1 MRKLGRFD
9 DFVHGF
15 ALAGRTGGVGQ
26 HGDAGFDAEDTGGM
40 RRADGDVRKLAGCGI
55 RIDRA
60 VAEHKDAI
68 LEAHEEHARNDGGI
82 RLRLDDFKG
91 GTDGV
96 GRGVHSAGNHAVGVA
111 DLNHHRA
118 EVGRVLHTL
127 LRLLQR
133 KALALAHFVIL
144 LGIGIETRGGCGLD
158 NRGILQLEAKLLD
171 LFLDGVGIAK
181 QDDIRNPTLAQ
192 GLGGA
197 QNPQFLPFGQD
208 DAHTMFLSLLRE
220 VELEHHRGNAIRAEV
235 ENLVDEGFLV
245 HAFGESVKRHGDLPI
260 VFGGNLSVQLQ
271 QFLTRIIGGALH
283 GKDGDRDARP
293 AFHELLHTLGQID
306 AAGEEDARN
315 VGIGG
320 RKVRGQAGED
330 DVGTVPGGDDQ
341 QILLKVVHE
350 IADLHSRDKVV
361 VNKVVQAFLAEK
373 HVGVHPFLDFTDAR
387 PNFPIAVE
395 CFLPKICSM
404 DL

>member
-1 MRKLGRFD
+1 MRELGRFD

-26 HGDAGFDAEDTGGM
+26 HGDAGFDAEDTAVCAELMAMSASWLAVGLGLTAQSPNTRM
-40 RRADGDVRKLAGCGI
+40 RSLRHMKNT
-55 RIDRA
+55 
-60 VAEHKDAI
+60 
-68 LEAHEEHARNDGGI
+68 LETMEVSG
-82 RLRLDDFKG
+82 LRLDDFKS

-171 LFLDGVGIAK
+171 LLLDGVGIAK

-197 QNPQFLPFGQD
+197 QNPQFLPFGR
-208 DAHTMFLSLLRE
+208 TMR
-220 VELEHHRGNAIRAEV
+220 IR
-235 ENLVDEGFLV
+235 
-245 HAFGESVKRHGDLPI
+245 
-260 VFGGNLSVQLQ
+260 
-271 QFLTRIIGGALH
+271 
-283 GKDGDRDARP
+283 
-293 AFHELLHTLGQID
+293 
-306 AAGEEDARN
+306 
-315 VGIGG
+315 
-320 RKVRGQAGED
+320 
-330 DVGTVPGGDDQ
+330 
-341 QILLKVVHE
+341 
-350 IADLHSRDKVV
+350 
-361 VNKVVQAFLAEK
+361 
-373 HVGVHPFLDFTDAR
+373 
-387 PNFPIAVE
+387 
-395 CFLPKICSM
+395 CF
-404 DL
+404 

>member
-1 MRKLGRFD
+1 
-9 DFVHGF
+9 
-15 ALAGRTGGVGQ
+15 
-26 HGDAGFDAEDTGGM
+26 M

-82 RLRLDDFKG
+82 RLRLDDFKS

-171 LFLDGVGIAK
+171 LLLDGVGIAK

-192 GLGGA
+192 RLGGA
-197 QNPQFLPFGQD
+197 QNP
-208 DAHTMFLSLLRE
+208 MR
-220 VELEHHRGNAIRAEV
+220 IR
-235 ENLVDEGFLV
+235 
-245 HAFGESVKRHGDLPI
+245 
-260 VFGGNLSVQLQ
+260 
-271 QFLTRIIGGALH
+271 
-283 GKDGDRDARP
+283 
-293 AFHELLHTLGQID
+293 
-306 AAGEEDARN
+306 
-315 VGIGG
+315 
-320 RKVRGQAGED
+320 
-330 DVGTVPGGDDQ
+330 
-341 QILLKVVHE
+341 
-350 IADLHSRDKVV
+350 
-361 VNKVVQAFLAEK
+361 
-373 HVGVHPFLDFTDAR
+373 
-387 PNFPIAVE
+387 
-395 CFLPKICSM
+395 CF
-404 DL
+404 